1 MLSRTSSFLCQR
13 GISDDS
19 YETDPPDKILPEP
32 VFNTNTTDILYSG
45 WLKTHQG
52 MLFKSW
58 QKCWFVLADGH
69 LHYFKLLGS
78 MPLEGTKLS
87 SRLACQPDEPEGC
100 ILSIKPGNEQH
111 GCCNKP
117 LSLCAST
124 QFEAEKWERQ
134 IRRIRGGVF
143 GQSLEDTITDESETT
158 TRLIPYVVETSVA
171 YLRKY
176 GLTEEGIFRL
186 NGRAGLIQELQDA
199 FDCGQRPNLEDFD
212 VDVHTVASLLKR
224 YFQMLPEPV
233 IPWAHYKFFENAIR
247 TLFQNEE
254 RGRHELII
262 QIALLPRINYNLLKF
277 LCDFLNEVHKYERQ
291 NKMGLGNLANVFA
304 PHILRPRR
312 AGGFI
317 LLGSTA
323 LSLQLVHYL
332 IKNPANMFPP
342 TNMINFDAG
351 SVARPRS
358 IISMHYTNEAET
370 YVNLRHTSLN
380 NSHMKD
386 KSQHASYRRN
396 KDPRKRYG
404 FSFHDQSEMAEEIVN
419 QMKKDGKTEEIYQN
433 QIQLN
438 NELYDELQIDNSKK
452 KLSSHTSNGYVVPKA
467 QIANG
472 NVQGTDEELNYLNI
486 EFSLNNQDNRSTYE
500 KRKSIELTNQLLL
513 LQKKLTQK
521 EEDFQRQ
528 KKKCEKTQRQMDSLK
543 LRLYGEEAAR
553 AAAEEQSRRL
563 LQEVDSLRKRLGLRK
578 NRSVD
583 GP

>member
-1 MLSRTSSFLCQR
+1 MLSRTSSFLTCHR
-13 GISDDS
+13 GISDES
-19 YETDPPDKILPEP
+19 FETDPAAKILPEP
-32 VFNTNTTDILYSG
+32 VFNTNATDILYSG

-52 MLFKSW
+52 VLFKSW

-87 SRLACQPDEPEGC
+87 SRLASQPDEPEGC
-100 ILSIKPGNEQH
+100 ILDIKPGNDQKPVN
-111 GCCNKP
+111 GCYNKP
-117 LSLCAST
+117 LSLCAAS

-143 GQSLEDTITDESETT
+143 GQSLEDTITDESDTT
-158 TRLIPYVVETSVA
+158 TRLIPYVVETCVD
-171 YLRKY
+171 YLRKN

-186 NGRAGLIQELQDA
+186 NGRAGLVQELQDA
-199 FDCGQRPNLEDFD
+199 FDCGQRPNLDNFE

-233 IPWAHYKFFENAIR
+233 VPWAHYKFFENAIR
-247 TLFQNEE
+247 TLFQNED

-277 LCDFLNEVHKYERQ
+277 LCDFLHDVHKYERQ

-332 IKNPANMFPP
+332 IKNPAGMFPP

-370 YVNLRHTSLN
+370 YVNLRHTVN
-380 NSHMKD
+380 NMHIKD
-386 KSQHASYRRN
+386 KSQNVSYRRN

-419 QMKKDGKTEEIYQN
+419 QMKKENSTEEIYQN
-433 QIQLN
+433 QIQMN
-438 NELYDELQIDNSKK
+438 NELYDELQVDSGKK
-452 KLSSHTSNGYVVPKA
+452 KCSSITSNGYVVPKVT
-467 QIANG
+467 NG
-472 NVQGTDEELNYLNI
+472 NIQDDELNYLNI

-528 KKKCEKTQRQMDSLK
+528 KKKCEKFQRQMDSLK